1 MSEIMLANIDSHNP
15 MAVFSDILEK
25 MGDAYTSID
34 LTVPENKIKLYNAIN
49 TPSDRITDIINKR
62 ILMVDAVT
70 IPAQT
75 VDEKTGE
82 ARYIVRSIIIDK
94 EGNTYTASSNGLHN
108 SLRNIL
114 AIFGTLHFDQGL
126 PVTVKQVETKRGRT
140 LTLKLD

>member
-1 MSEIMLANIDSHNP
+1 MSNENMIATMDNNP
-15 MAVFSDILEK
+15 MDVFSSTLEK

-34 LTVPENKIKLYNAIN
+34 LSVPENKVKLYNAIN
-49 TPSDRITDIINKR
+49 TPSERITDIINKP
-62 ILMVDAVT
+62 IKMVDAVT
-70 IPAQT
+70 IPSQV

-82 ARYIVRSIIIDK
+82 ARYIVRSIIIDN

-108 SLRNIL
+108 SLRNLL
-114 AIFGTLHFDQGL
+114 AIFGTLHFDNGL